1 MGVTQ
6 VEYLHHGIGR
16 YYISGLPPPGSWLIA
31 HHVWGDKELQW
42 AASGWI
48 QQALPSSRLQQRGLL
63 CPWNSLSG
71 EADFWD
77 LGISGA
83 RIRDGSGMK
92 MGGEGRI
99 FRWKSSSWASNEL
112 SSWGLKEGS

>member
-1 MGVTQ
+1 MGS
-6 VEYLHHGIGR
+6 E
-16 YYISGLPPPGSWLIA
+16 WLDPA
-31 HHVWGDKELQW
+31 SPHFPTP
-42 AASGWI
+42 AAKRPTLSLE
-48 QQALPSSRLQQRGLL
+48 QP
-63 CPWNSLSG
+63 LSG

-83 RIRDGSGMK
+83 RIRDGLGMK